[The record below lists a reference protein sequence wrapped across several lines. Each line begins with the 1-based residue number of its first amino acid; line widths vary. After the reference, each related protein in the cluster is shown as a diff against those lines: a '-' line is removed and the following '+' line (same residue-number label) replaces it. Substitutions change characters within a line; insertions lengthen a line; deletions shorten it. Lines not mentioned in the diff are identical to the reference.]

1 MIMKMVVH
9 KEIDVMAVIS
19 EISLRRLIE
28 GGAAIFTDENINH
41 HIDMVGRNDS
51 IPFIKKRLRV

>member
-19 EISLRRLIE
+19 EISLSKLME
-28 GGAAIFTDENINH
+28 GGAAMFTDENINH
-41 HIDMVGRNDS
+41 HIDIDGRKDN
-51 IPFIKKRLRV
+51 IPFIR